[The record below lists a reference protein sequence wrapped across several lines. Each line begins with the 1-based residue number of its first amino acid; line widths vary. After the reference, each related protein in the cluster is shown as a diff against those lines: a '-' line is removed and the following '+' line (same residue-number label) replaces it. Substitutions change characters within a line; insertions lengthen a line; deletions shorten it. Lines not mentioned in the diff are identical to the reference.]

1 MNTKTTHMR
10 YFNYVAVLQIRSF
23 FMNNENDLI
32 FLFLFEFL
40 TTVSFGGAGNLKAF
54 CFLISY
60 KKICNKSFFAMIL
73 MFMWICNVL
82 LMFW

>member
-10 YFNYVAVLQIRSF
+10 YFNYVALFQIRSF
-23 FMNNENDLI
+23 IMNKENDLI
-32 FLFLFEFL
+32 ILFLLEFL
-40 TTVSFGGAGNLKAF
+40 TIASFGGAKKLKAF